1 MAREEERDPERR
13 EAAARASGEEEEEE
27 GEEGLSDS
35 DDEDED
41 DEPGSGRE
49 EEEEAAAAARR
60 ERSEDAR
67 LQRAG
72 VPPAAVPAAAARDR
86 SGRRQP
92 GPPPG
97 PLPCRPRMPSPD
109 DEDRERRRSRRRDL
123 LLSQLCFL
131 ALVALLLWSLSS
143 MQEHNDLDF
152 MDLLGEDRQWTVGRK
167 LMQVNDTLTSED
179 AGLQSSKNCTEPALH
194 EFPNDIFTNEDRRQG
209 AVVLHVLCAMYMF
222 YALAIVCDD
231 FFVPSLEK
239 ICERLHLSEDVAG
252 ATFMAAGSSAP
263 ELFTSVIGV
272 FITKGDVGVG
282 TIVGSAVFNILCI
295 IGVCGLFAG
304 QVVALSSWCLLR
316 DSIYYTLSVVALI
329 VFIYDEQVSWWE
341 SLVLVLMYLVYI
353 VIMKYNACIHQC
365 FERRTKGT
373 GNMVN
378 GLANNAEI
386 DDNSNC
392 DATVVLLKK
401 ANFHR
406 KASVIMVDELLSA
419 YPHQLSFSEAG
430 LRIMITSHFPPKTRL
445 SMASRMLINER
456 QRLINSRA
464 YANGESEVAIKIPIK
479 HTVENGT
486 GPSSGPDRGV
496 NGTRRDDVVAEAGNE
511 TENENEDNDN
521 NENDEEEEEDE
532 DDDEGP
538 YTPFDLPS
546 GKLETVKWAFTWPL
560 SFVLYF
566 TVPNCNKPRWEKWFM
581 VTFASSTLWI
591 AAFSYMMVWMV
602 TIIGYTLGI
611 PDVIMGITFLAA
623 GTSVPDCMASL
634 IVARQ
639 DSAKQQR
646 TDLLRGLTPG
656 LRLCYG
662 VWRSPEQ
669 VAAGQ
674 EARVRVPFPVRCV
687 PVLLHHD
694 RVQRVH
700 LCELAH
706 VRGPL
711 SRLATHRAS
720 VLLYCAIQ
728 DPAAPRVTRAPRA
741 GTSGS
746 PVLFTGLCSCLG
758 GPGCSHPSLLPLLHG
773 FLSPTPSCLLRVKT
787 LTSA

>member
-1 MAREEERDPERR
+1 MAREERDPEHR
-13 EAAARASGEEEEEE
+13 EAAARAGGEQEEEVEA
-27 GEEGLSDS
+27 GEVEAGEAGVSDS
-35 DDEDED
+35 DDEDG
-41 DEPGSGRE
+41 DEETGSGE
-49 EEEEAAAAARR
+49 EEDGW

-67 LQRAG
+67 LLRAG
-72 VPPAAVPAAAARDR
+72 LPPAAAVPAAARER
-86 SGRRQP
+86 SGRRPPVLPP

-97 PLPCRPRMPSPD
+97 RPRMPPPG
-109 DEDRERRRSRRRDL
+109 DEDRARRRRRRRDL

-143 MQEHNDLDF
+143 LREQKELDL
-152 MDLLGEDRQWTVGRK
+152 MDLIGEDRKWMVGRK

-179 AGLQSSKNCTEPALH
+179 PGLQGSKNCTEPALH

-316 DSIYYTLSVVALI
+316 DSIYYTLSVIALI
-329 VFIYDEQVSWWE
+329 VFIYDEKVSWWE
-341 SLVLVLMYLVYI
+341 SLVLVLMYLIYI

-365 FERRTKGT
+365 FERRTKGA

-378 GLANNAEI
+378 GLANNTEI
-386 DDNSNC
+386 DDSSNC

-486 GPSSGPDRGV
+486 GPSSAPDRGV
-496 NGTRRDDVVAEAGNE
+496 NGTRRDDVVAEAGTE
-511 TENENEDNDN
+511 TENENEDNEN

-538 YTPFDLPS
+538 YTPFDAPS
-546 GKLETVKWAFTWPL
+546 GKLEIVKWTFTWPL

-639 DSAKQQR
+639 GMGDMAVSNSIGSNVF
-646 TDLLRGLTPG
+646 DILIGLG
-656 LRLCYG
+656 LPWALQTLAVDYG
-662 VWRSPEQ
+662 SYLFPET
-669 VAAGQ
+669 GSIS
-674 EARVRVPFPVRCV
+674 ER
-687 PVLLHHD
+687 
-694 RVQRVH
+694 
-700 LCELAH
+700 
-706 VRGPL
+706 
-711 SRLATHRAS
+711 
-720 VLLYCAIQ
+720 
-728 DPAAPRVTRAPRA
+728 PA
-741 GTSGS
+741 
-746 PVLFTGLCSCLG
+746 
-758 GPGCSHPSLLPLLHG
+758 PSLLPL
-773 FLSPTPSCLLRVKT
+773 SMA
-787 LTSA
+787 LTC

>member
-1 MAREEERDPERR
+1 MDVVKLALEK
-13 EAAARASGEEEEEE
+13 
-27 GEEGLSDS
+27 
-35 DDEDED
+35 
-41 DEPGSGRE
+41 GRGQQ
-49 EEEEAAAAARR
+49 A
-60 ERSEDAR
+60 
-67 LQRAG
+67 
-72 VPPAAVPAAAARDR
+72 PAAVAAVAQAPALALALSPAPAPVPAGAPAPAPAPAPTPALAPAPARRRLLLLPRPPPPLLSLRQSEMLPLLPSNQHRLRARRKRKELLLGQVCFLGSLLLLLSSLGNWADKAGYYIFNYMETSDKW
-86 SGRRQP
+86 SGRRLLQENTTLIP
-92 GPPPG
+92 ENTE
-97 PLPCRPRMPSPD
+97 PL
-109 DEDRERRRSRRRDL
+109 
-123 LLSQLCFL
+123 
-131 ALVALLLWSLSS
+131 
-143 MQEHNDLDF
+143 H
-152 MDLLGEDRQWTVGRK
+152 G
-167 LMQVNDTLTSED
+167 
-179 AGLQSSKNCTEPALH
+179 KNCTDPALH
-194 EFPNDIFTNEDRRQG
+194 EFPSDIFTNEERRQG

-304 QVVALSSWCLLR
+304 Q
-316 DSIYYTLSVVALI
+316 
-329 VFIYDEQVSWWE
+329 FIYDEKVSWWE
-341 SLVLVLMYLVYI
+341 SLVLVLMYIIYI
-353 VIMKYNACIHQC
+353 IIMKYNACIHQC
-365 FERRTKGT
+365 FERRTKSA

-378 GLANNAEI
+378 GLANNTEI

-401 ANFHR
+401 GNREANFHR

-479 HTVENGT
+479 HAVENGT
-486 GPSSGPDRGV
+486 GPNNAPERGA
-496 NGTRRDDVVAEAGNE
+496 NGTRRDDDVTEAGNE
-511 TENENEDNDN
+511 TENENEDNEN
-521 NENDEEEEEDE
+521 NENDEEEEEE
-532 DDDEGP
+532 EEEDEGP
-538 YTPFDLPS
+538 YTPFDPPS
-546 GKLETVKWAFTWPL
+546 GKLEIVKWLFTWPL
-560 SFVLYF
+560 SLVLYF

-639 DSAKQQR
+639 GMGDMAVSNSIGSNVFDILIGLGLPWALQTLAVDYGSYIR
-646 TDLLRGLTPG
+646 LNSRGLIYSVG
-656 LRLCYG
+656 L
-662 VWRSPEQ
+662 
-669 VAAGQ
+669 
-674 EARVRVPFPVRCV
+674 
-687 PVLLHHD
+687 LL
-694 RVQRVH
+694 
-700 LCELAH
+700 
-706 VRGPL
+706 
-711 SRLATHRAS
+711 AS
-720 VLLYCAIQ
+720 VFVTVFGVHMNKWKLDKKLGFVCLFLYGIFLCFSIMTEFN
-728 DPAAPRVTRAPRA
+728 V
-741 GTSGS
+741 
-746 PVLFTGLCSCLG
+746 FTFVN
-758 GPGCSHPSLLPLLHG
+758 LPMCREH
-773 FLSPTPSCLLRVKT
+773 
-787 LTSA
+787 

>member
-1 MAREEERDPERR
+1 M
-13 EAAARASGEEEEEE
+13 
-27 GEEGLSDS
+27 
-35 DDEDED
+35 
-41 DEPGSGRE
+41 
-49 EEEEAAAAARR
+49 
-60 ERSEDAR
+60 
-67 LQRAG
+67 
-72 VPPAAVPAAAARDR
+72 
-86 SGRRQP
+86 
-92 GPPPG
+92 PPPG
-97 PLPCRPRMPSPD
+97 DQDCA
-109 DEDRERRRSRRRDL
+109 RRRSRRRRRDL

-131 ALVALLLWSLSS
+131 ASVALLLWSLSS
-143 MQEHNDLDF
+143 LREQKELDL
-152 MDLLGEDRQWTVGRK
+152 MDLIGEDRKWMVGRK

-194 EFPNDIFTNEDRRQG
+194 EFPRDIFSNEDRRQG

-329 VFIYDEQVSWWE
+329 VFIYDEKVSWWE
-341 SLVLVLMYLVYI
+341 SLVLVLMYLIYI

-365 FERRTKGT
+365 FERRTKGA

-386 DDNSNC
+386 DDSSNC

-464 YANGESEVAIKIPIK
+464 YTNGESEVAIKIPIK

-486 GPSSGPDRGV
+486 GPSSAPDRGV
-496 NGTRRDDVVAEAGNE
+496 NGTRRDDIVAETDNE
-511 TENENEDNDN
+511 TENENEDNEN

-538 YTPFDLPS
+538 YTPFDPPS

-566 TVPNCNKPRWEKWFM
+566 TVPNCNKPHWEKWFM

-639 DSAKQQR
+639 GMGDMAVSNSIGSNVF
-646 TDLLRGLTPG
+646 DILIGLG
-656 LRLCYG
+656 LPWALQTLAVDYG
-662 VWRSPEQ
+662 SYVTIIGYTLGIPD
-669 VAAGQ
+669 VIMGIT
-674 EARVRVPFPVRCV
+674 F
-687 PVLLHHD
+687 
-694 RVQRVH
+694 
-700 LCELAH
+700 LA
-706 VRGPL
+706 
-711 SRLATHRAS
+711 
-720 VLLYCAIQ
+720 
-728 DPAAPRVTRAPRA
+728 A
-741 GTSGS
+741 GTSVPDCMASLIVARQGMGDMAVSNSIGS
-746 PVLFTGLCSCLG
+746 NVFDILIGLGLPWALQTLAVDYGSYIRLNSRGLIYSVGLLLASVFVTVFGVHLNKWQLDKKLGCGCLFLYGVFLCFSIMTEFNVFTFVN
-758 GPGCSHPSLLPLLHG
+758 LPMCG
-773 FLSPTPSCLLRVKT
+773 D
-787 LTSA
+787 

>member
-1 MAREEERDPERR
+1 
-13 EAAARASGEEEEEE
+13 
-27 GEEGLSDS
+27 
-35 DDEDED
+35 
-41 DEPGSGRE
+41 
-49 EEEEAAAAARR
+49 
-60 ERSEDAR
+60 
-67 LQRAG
+67 
-72 VPPAAVPAAAARDR
+72 
-86 SGRRQP
+86 
-92 GPPPG
+92 
-97 PLPCRPRMPSPD
+97 
-109 DEDRERRRSRRRDL
+109 
-123 LLSQLCFL
+123 
-131 ALVALLLWSLSS
+131 
-143 MQEHNDLDF
+143 
-152 MDLLGEDRQWTVGRK
+152 MDLLTKILEIEQ
-167 LMQVNDTLTSED
+167 
-179 AGLQSSKNCTEPALH
+179 
-194 EFPNDIFTNEDRRQG
+194 
-209 AVVLHVLCAMYMF
+209 AMYMF

-239 ICERLHLSEDVAG
+239 ICEVCGGTFPVFVGGWDEDSVLPCSSLFSTVLRPQGVSNPPLHSPGHWHNSLWVHLGCGPEIFCRAFWLMKSCNLLILQRLHLSEDVAG

-304 QVVALSSWCLLR
+304 QSGNTPPSPFHDREEQMERNVQNAVFCVLVVALSSWCLLR

-329 VFIYDEQVSWWE
+329 VEADHGTRHEKPTVPRVCKQFDAIHLSQDYFLYEMLKFIYDEKVSWWE
-341 SLVLVLMYLVYI
+341 SLVLVLMYLIYI

-365 FERRTKGT
+365 FERRTKGA

-378 GLANNAEI
+378 GLANNAEM
-386 DDNSNC
+386 DESSNC

-464 YANGESEVAIKIPIK
+464 YANGESEVAIKIPVK

-486 GPSSGPDRGV
+486 GPSSAPDRGV
-496 NGTRRDDVVAEAGNE
+496 NGTRRDDIIAEADNE
-511 TENENEDNDN
+511 TENENEDNEN
-521 NENDEEEEEDE
+521 NENDEEEEEDD

-538 YTPFDLPS
+538 YTPFDPPS

-566 TVPNCNKPRWEKWFM
+566 TVPNCNKPHWEKWFM

-639 DSAKQQR
+639 GMGDMAVSNSIGSNVFDILIGLGLPWALQTLAVDYGSYIR
-646 TDLLRGLTPG
+646 LNSRGLIYSVG
-656 LRLCYG
+656 LLLASVFVTVFGVHLNKWQLDKKLGCGCLFLYG
-662 VWRSPEQ
+662 V
-669 VAAGQ
+669 
-674 EARVRVPFPVRCV
+674 F
-687 PVLLHHD
+687 
-694 RVQRVH
+694 
-700 LCELAH
+700 LCFSIMTEFN
-706 VRGPL
+706 V
-711 SRLATHRAS
+711 
-720 VLLYCAIQ
+720 
-728 DPAAPRVTRAPRA
+728 
-741 GTSGS
+741 
-746 PVLFTGLCSCLG
+746 FTFVN
-758 GPGCSHPSLLPLLHG
+758 LPMCG
-773 FLSPTPSCLLRVKT
+773 D
-787 LTSA
+787 

>member
-13 EAAARASGEEEEEE
+13 EAAARARGEEEEEEEEE

-35 DDEDED
+35 NDGDQDQKKT
-41 DEPGSGRE
+41 GRGE
-49 EEEEAAAAARR
+49 EEENEAAAAAGR
-60 ERSEDAR
+60 ERSENAR
-67 LQRAG
+67 LQSAG
-72 VPPAAVPAAAARDR
+72 LPPASVPAAAAHDR
-86 SGRRQP
+86 SGCRSL
-92 GPPPG
+92 G
-97 PLPCRPRMPSPD
+97 PLPCLRRMPSPEE
-109 DEDRERRRSRRRDL
+109 EDRERRRSRRRDL

-143 MQEHNDLDF
+143 MQEHNELDF
-152 MDLLGEDRQWTVGRK
+152 MDLIGEDRQWTVGRK

-179 AGLQSSKNCTEPALH
+179 TGLRSSKNCTEPALH

-341 SLVLVLMYLVYI
+341 SLVLVLMYLIYI
-353 VIMKYNACIHQC
+353 IIMKYNACIHQC
-365 FERRTKGT
+365 FERRAKGA

-386 DDNSNC
+386 DDSSNC

-464 YANGESEVAIKIPIK
+464 YTNGESEVAIKIPIK

-486 GPSSGPDRGV
+486 GPSSAPDRGV

-511 TENENEDNDN
+511 TENENEDNEN

-538 YTPFDLPS
+538 YTPFDPPS
-546 GKLETVKWAFTWPL
+546 GKLETVKWVFTWPL
-560 SFVLYF
+560 SFILYF

-639 DSAKQQR
+639 GMGDMAVSNSIGSNVFDILIGLGLPWALQTLAVDYGSYIR
-646 TDLLRGLTPG
+646 LNSRGLIYSVG
-656 LRLCYG
+656 LLLASVFVTVFGVHLNKWQLDKKLGCGCLFLYG
-662 VWRSPEQ
+662 V
-669 VAAGQ
+669 
-674 EARVRVPFPVRCV
+674 F
-687 PVLLHHD
+687 
-694 RVQRVH
+694 
-700 LCELAH
+700 LCFSIMTEFN
-706 VRGPL
+706 V
-711 SRLATHRAS
+711 
-720 VLLYCAIQ
+720 
-728 DPAAPRVTRAPRA
+728 
-741 GTSGS
+741 
-746 PVLFTGLCSCLG
+746 FTFVN
-758 GPGCSHPSLLPLLHG
+758 LPMCGEH
-773 FLSPTPSCLLRVKT
+773 
-787 LTSA
+787 

>member
-1 MAREEERDPERR
+1 MAREEERDPERP
-13 EAAARASGEEEEEE
+13 EAAARARGAEAEAEGE
-27 GEEGLSDS
+27 GEEGLSDG
-35 DDEDED
+35 DDGDRGQKRRGGGEQ
-41 DEPGSGRE
+41 GK
-49 EEEEAAAAARR
+49 AAAAAGR
-60 ERSEDAR
+60 ERGESAR
-67 LQRAG
+67 LQSAG
-72 VPPAAVPAAAARDR
+72 LPPAAVPAAAPRPAG
-86 SGRRQP
+86 GRCPP
-92 GPPPG
+92 GPPPC
-97 PLPCRPRMPSPD
+97 LPTMPAPD
-109 DEDRERRRSRRRDL
+109 EEDRERRRSRRRDL

-143 MQEHNDLDF
+143 MQEHHDLDF
-152 MDLLGEDRQWTVGRK
+152 MDLIGEDRQWTLGRK

-179 AGLQSSKNCTEPALH
+179 AGLRSSKNCTEPALH
-194 EFPNDIFTNEDRRQG
+194 EFPSDIFTNEDRRQG

-341 SLVLVLMYLVYI
+341 SLVLVLMYFIYI

-365 FERRTKGT
+365 FERRAKGA

-386 DDNSNC
+386 DDSSNC

-464 YANGESEVAIKIPIK
+464 YTNGESEVAIKIPVK
-479 HTVENGT
+479 HPVENGT
-486 GPSSGPDRGV
+486 GPGSAPDRGV
-496 NGTRRDDVVAEAGNE
+496 NGTRRDDLAAEAGDETE
-511 TENENEDNDN
+511 TENEDNG
-521 NENDEEEEEDE
+521 EDEEG
-532 DDDEGP
+532 DEGP
-538 YTPFDLPS
+538 YTPFDPPA
-546 GKLETVKWAFTWPL
+546 GKLETVKWVFTWPL

-639 DSAKQQR
+639 GMGDMAVSNSIGSNVFDILIGLGLPWALQTLAVDYGSYIR
-646 TDLLRGLTPG
+646 LNSRGLIYSVG
-656 LRLCYG
+656 LLLASVFVTVFGVHLNKWQLDRKLGCGCLFLYG
-662 VWRSPEQ
+662 V
-669 VAAGQ
+669 
-674 EARVRVPFPVRCV
+674 F
-687 PVLLHHD
+687 
-694 RVQRVH
+694 
-700 LCELAH
+700 LCFSIMTEFN
-706 VRGPL
+706 V
-711 SRLATHRAS
+711 
-720 VLLYCAIQ
+720 
-728 DPAAPRVTRAPRA
+728 
-741 GTSGS
+741 
-746 PVLFTGLCSCLG
+746 FTFVN
-758 GPGCSHPSLLPLLHG
+758 LPMCGEH
-773 FLSPTPSCLLRVKT
+773 
-787 LTSA
+787 

>member
-1 MAREEERDPERR
+1 
-13 EAAARASGEEEEEE
+13 
-27 GEEGLSDS
+27 
-35 DDEDED
+35 
-41 DEPGSGRE
+41 
-49 EEEEAAAAARR
+49 
-60 ERSEDAR
+60 
-67 LQRAG
+67 
-72 VPPAAVPAAAARDR
+72 
-86 SGRRQP
+86 
-92 GPPPG
+92 
-97 PLPCRPRMPSPD
+97 
-109 DEDRERRRSRRRDL
+109 
-123 LLSQLCFL
+123 
-131 ALVALLLWSLSS
+131 
-143 MQEHNDLDF
+143 
-152 MDLLGEDRQWTVGRK
+152 MDLIGEDRKWMVGRK

-194 EFPNDIFTNEDRRQG
+194 EFPRDIFSNEDRRQG

-329 VFIYDEQVSWWE
+329 VFIYDEKVSWWE
-341 SLVLVLMYLVYI
+341 SLVLVLMYLIYI

-365 FERRTKGT
+365 FERRTKGA

-386 DDNSNC
+386 DDSSNC

-464 YANGESEVAIKIPIK
+464 YTNGESEVAIKIPIK

-486 GPSSGPDRGV
+486 GPSSAPDRGV
-496 NGTRRDDVVAEAGNE
+496 NGTRRDDIVAETDNE
-511 TENENEDNDN
+511 TENENEDNEN

-538 YTPFDLPS
+538 YTPFDPPS

-566 TVPNCNKPRWEKWFM
+566 TVPNCNKPHWEKWFM

-639 DSAKQQR
+639 
-646 TDLLRGLTPG
+646 GWG
-656 LRLCYG
+656 IWLC
-662 VWRSPEQ
+662 PI
-669 VAAGQ
+669 
-674 EARVRVPFPVRCV
+674 P
-687 PVLLHHD
+687 
-694 RVQRVH
+694 
-700 LCELAH
+700 
-706 VRGPL
+706 
-711 SRLATHRAS
+711 
-720 VLLYCAIQ
+720 I
-728 DPAAPRVTRAPRA
+728 
-741 GTSGS
+741 GS
-746 PVLFTGLCSCLG
+746 NVF
-758 GPGCSHPSLLPLLHG
+758 
-773 FLSPTPSCLLRVKT
+773 
-787 LTSA
+787 

>member
-13 EAAARASGEEEEEE
+13 DAAARASGEEEEEQ
-27 GEEGLSDS
+27 GAEGLSDS

-41 DEPGSGRE
+41 AEPRSREE
-49 EEEEAAAAARR
+49 EEEEAAAAAAAGR

-72 VPPAAVPAAAARDR
+72 LPTTAVPAAAARDR
-86 SGRRQP
+86 SYRRPP
-92 GPPPG
+92 GLPPG
-97 PLPCRPRMPSPD
+97 PLPCLPRMPSPD

-131 ALVALLLWSLSS
+131 ALVALLLWSLAS

-152 MDLLGEDRQWTVGRK
+152 MDLIGEDRQWTVGRK
-167 LMQVNDTLTSED
+167 LMQVNDTLTSE
-179 AGLQSSKNCTEPALH
+179 AGLRSSKNCTEPALH

-341 SLVLVLMYLVYI
+341 SLVLVLMYLIYI
-353 VIMKYNACIHQC
+353 VIMKYNACIHHC
-365 FERRTKGT
+365 FERRTKGA

-378 GLANNAEI
+378 GLASNAEI
-386 DDNSNC
+386 DDSSNC
-392 DATVVLLKK
+392 DATVVLLTK
-401 ANFHR
+401 ASVHR

-419 YPHQLSFSEAG
+419 CPHQLSFSEAG

-464 YANGESEVAIKIPIK
+464 YTNGESEVAIKIPIK
-479 HTVENGT
+479 HTMENGT
-486 GPSSGPDRGV
+486 GPSNAPDRGV
-496 NGTRRDDVVAEAGNE
+496 NGSRRDNVVAEADNE
-511 TENENEDNDN
+511 TENENEDNEN
-521 NENDEEEEEDE
+521 NENDEEEEEE
-532 DDDEGP
+532 EEEEDEGP
-538 YTPFDLPS
+538 YTPFDPPS

-639 DSAKQQR
+639 GMGDMAVSNSIGSNVFDILIGLGLPWALQTLAVDYGSYIR
-646 TDLLRGLTPG
+646 LNSRGLIYSVG
-656 LRLCYG
+656 LLLASVFVTVFGVHLNKWQLDKKLGCGCLFLYG
-662 VWRSPEQ
+662 V
-669 VAAGQ
+669 
-674 EARVRVPFPVRCV
+674 F
-687 PVLLHHD
+687 
-694 RVQRVH
+694 
-700 LCELAH
+700 LCFSIMTEFN
-706 VRGPL
+706 V
-711 SRLATHRAS
+711 
-720 VLLYCAIQ
+720 
-728 DPAAPRVTRAPRA
+728 
-741 GTSGS
+741 
-746 PVLFTGLCSCLG
+746 FTFVN
-758 GPGCSHPSLLPLLHG
+758 LPMCGDH
-773 FLSPTPSCLLRVKT
+773 
-787 LTSA
+787 

>member
-13 EAAARASGEEEEEE
+13 EAAARASGDEEEEE

-35 DDEDED
+35 DDEDGDPET
-41 DEPGSGRE
+41 GGGRE
-49 EEEEAAAAARR
+49 EQGEAAAAAAGQ
-60 ERSEDAR
+60 ERSEDAPPP
-67 LQRAG
+67 RAEP
-72 VPPAAVPAAAARDR
+72 PPAAVPAAAARER
-86 SGRRQP
+86 SGCR
-92 GPPPG
+92 PPG
-97 PLPCRPRMPSPD
+97 PLPCLPRMPSPD
-109 DEDRERRRSRRRDL
+109 EEDRERRRSRRRDL
-123 LLSQLCFL
+123 LLSQISFL

-143 MQEHNDLDF
+143 MQEHDDLDF
-152 MDLLGEDRQWTVGRK
+152 MDLIGQDRQWTVGRK
-167 LMQVNDTLTSED
+167 LLQVNDTLTSED
-179 AGLQSSKNCTEPALH
+179 AGLRSSKNCTEPALH

-353 VIMKYNACIHQC
+353 VIMKYNACMHQC
-365 FERRTKGT
+365 FERRTKGA

-378 GLANNAEI
+378 GLASNAEV
-386 DDNSNC
+386 DDSSNC
-392 DATVVLLKK
+392 DATVVLLKR

-464 YANGESEVAIKIPIK
+464 YANGESEVAIRIPIK

-486 GPSSGPDRGV
+486 GPGSAPDRG
-496 NGTRRDDVVAEAGNE
+496 GSRARRDDAVAEAGDE
-511 TENENEDNDN
+511 AENENEDN
-521 NENDEEEEEDE
+521 ENDQDEEDE
-532 DDDEGP
+532 EDEEGEEGP
-538 YTPFDLPS
+538 YTPFDPPS

-591 AAFSYMMVWMV
+591 AAFSYIMVWMV
-602 TIIGYTLGI
+602 TVIGYTLGI

-639 DSAKQQR
+639 GMGDMAVSNSIGSNVFDILIGLGLPWALQTLAVDYGSYIR
-646 TDLLRGLTPG
+646 LNSRGLIYSVG
-656 LRLCYG
+656 LLLASVFVTVFGVHLNKWQLDKKLGCGCLFLYG
-662 VWRSPEQ
+662 V
-669 VAAGQ
+669 
-674 EARVRVPFPVRCV
+674 F
-687 PVLLHHD
+687 
-694 RVQRVH
+694 
-700 LCELAH
+700 LCFSIMTEFN
-706 VRGPL
+706 V
-711 SRLATHRAS
+711 
-720 VLLYCAIQ
+720 
-728 DPAAPRVTRAPRA
+728 
-741 GTSGS
+741 
-746 PVLFTGLCSCLG
+746 FTFVN
-758 GPGCSHPSLLPLLHG
+758 LPMCGDH
-773 FLSPTPSCLLRVKT
+773 
-787 LTSA
+787 

>member
-13 EAAARASGEEEEEE
+13 EAAARARGEEEEEE

-41 DEPGSGRE
+41 EETGSGEE
-49 EEEEAAAAARR
+49 EEEEAAAAGL

-72 VPPAAVPAAAARDR
+72 LPPAPVPAAAARDR
-86 SGRRQP
+86 SGRCSP
-92 GPPPG
+92 GPPPV
-97 PLPCRPRMPSPD
+97 PLPCCPRMPSSD
-109 DEDRERRRSRRRDL
+109 DEERERRRSRRRDL
-123 LLSQLCFL
+123 LLSQLSFL

-143 MQEHNDLDF
+143 VQEHNDLDF
-152 MDLLGEDRQWTVGRK
+152 MDLIGEDRQWTVGRK

-179 AGLQSSKNCTEPALH
+179 AGLRSSKNCTEPALH
-194 EFPNDIFTNEDRRQG
+194 EFPDDIFTNEDRRQG

-304 QVVALSSWCLLR
+304 Q
-316 DSIYYTLSVVALI
+316 
-329 VFIYDEQVSWWE
+329 FIYDEQVSWWE
-341 SLVLVLMYLVYI
+341 SLVLVLMYLIYI

-365 FERRTKGT
+365 FERRTKGA

-386 DDNSNC
+386 DDSSNC

-401 ANFHR
+401 ANFQR

-486 GPSSGPDRGV
+486 GPSNAPDRGV

-511 TENENEDNDN
+511 TENENEDNEN

-532 DDDEGP
+532 EEDEGP
-538 YTPFDLPS
+538 YTPFDPPS

-591 AAFSYMMVWMV
+591 AAFSYVMVWMV

-639 DSAKQQR
+639 GMGDMAVSNSIGSNVFDILIGLGLPWALQTLAVDYGSYIR
-646 TDLLRGLTPG
+646 LNSRGLIYSVG
-656 LRLCYG
+656 LLLASVFVTVFGVHLNKWQLDKKLGCGCLFLYG
-662 VWRSPEQ
+662 V
-669 VAAGQ
+669 
-674 EARVRVPFPVRCV
+674 F
-687 PVLLHHD
+687 
-694 RVQRVH
+694 
-700 LCELAH
+700 LCFSIMTEFN
-706 VRGPL
+706 V
-711 SRLATHRAS
+711 
-720 VLLYCAIQ
+720 
-728 DPAAPRVTRAPRA
+728 
-741 GTSGS
+741 
-746 PVLFTGLCSCLG
+746 FTFVN
-758 GPGCSHPSLLPLLHG
+758 LPMCGDH
-773 FLSPTPSCLLRVKT
+773 
-787 LTSA
+787 

>member
-1 MAREEERDPERR
+1 M
-13 EAAARASGEEEEEE
+13 
-27 GEEGLSDS
+27 
-35 DDEDED
+35 
-41 DEPGSGRE
+41 
-49 EEEEAAAAARR
+49 
-60 ERSEDAR
+60 
-67 LQRAG
+67 
-72 VPPAAVPAAAARDR
+72 
-86 SGRRQP
+86 
-92 GPPPG
+92 PPPG
-97 PLPCRPRMPSPD
+97 D
-109 DEDRERRRSRRRDL
+109 QDRARRRSRRRRRDL

-131 ALVALLLWSLSS
+131 ASVALLLWSLSS
-143 MQEHNDLDF
+143 LREQKELDL
-152 MDLLGEDRQWTVGRK
+152 MDLIGEDRKWMVGRK

-179 AGLQSSKNCTEPALH
+179 AGLRISKNCTEPALH
-194 EFPNDIFTNEDRRQG
+194 EFPRDIFSNEDRRQG

-329 VFIYDEQVSWWE
+329 VFIYDEKVSWWE
-341 SLVLVLMYLVYI
+341 SLVLVLMYLIYI
-353 VIMKYNACIHQC
+353 VIMK
-365 FERRTKGT
+365 FLSGR
-373 GNMVN
+373 N
-378 GLANNAEI
+378 GI
-386 DDNSNC
+386 P
-392 DATVVLLKK
+392 
-401 ANFHR
+401 NFHR

-464 YANGESEVAIKIPIK
+464 YTNGESEVAIKIPIK

-486 GPSSGPDRGV
+486 GPSSAPDRGV
-496 NGTRRDDVVAEAGNE
+496 NGTRRDDIVAETDNE
-511 TENENEDNDN
+511 TENENEDNEN
-521 NENDEEEEEDE
+521 NENDEEEEDE

-538 YTPFDLPS
+538 YTPFDPPS

-566 TVPNCNKPRWEKWFM
+566 TVPNCNKPHWEKWFM

-639 DSAKQQR
+639 GMGDMAVSNSIGSNVFDILIGLGLPWALQTLAVDYGSYIR
-646 TDLLRGLTPG
+646 LNSRGLIYSVG
-656 LRLCYG
+656 LLLASVFVTVFGVHLNKWQLDKKLGCGCLFLYG
-662 VWRSPEQ
+662 V
-669 VAAGQ
+669 
-674 EARVRVPFPVRCV
+674 F
-687 PVLLHHD
+687 
-694 RVQRVH
+694 
-700 LCELAH
+700 LCFSIMTEFN
-706 VRGPL
+706 V
-711 SRLATHRAS
+711 
-720 VLLYCAIQ
+720 
-728 DPAAPRVTRAPRA
+728 
-741 GTSGS
+741 
-746 PVLFTGLCSCLG
+746 FTFVN
-758 GPGCSHPSLLPLLHG
+758 LPMCG
-773 FLSPTPSCLLRVKT
+773 D
-787 LTSA
+787 

>member
-1 MAREEERDPERR
+1 MP
-13 EAAARASGEEEEEE
+13 SPEEEE
-27 GEEGLSDS
+27 
-35 DDEDED
+35 
-41 DEPGSGRE
+41 
-49 EEEEAAAAARR
+49 
-60 ERSEDAR
+60 
-67 LQRAG
+67 
-72 VPPAAVPAAAARDR
+72 
-86 SGRRQP
+86 
-92 GPPPG
+92 
-97 PLPCRPRMPSPD
+97 
-109 DEDRERRRSRRRDL
+109 RERRRCRRRDL

-131 ALVALLLWSLSS
+131 ALVALLLWSLAS
-143 MQEHNDLDF
+143 MQASNDLNF
-152 MDLLGEDRQWTVGRK
+152 MDFVGEDRNWIVGRK
-167 LMQVNDTLTSED
+167 LLQVNDTLTSED
-179 AGLQSSKNCTEPALH
+179 AGLRSSKNCTEPALN

-329 VFIYDEQVSWWE
+329 VFIYDEKVSWWE
-341 SLVLVLMYLVYI
+341 SLVLVLMYLIYI

-365 FERRTKGT
+365 FDRRAKGA

-378 GLANNAEI
+378 GLANNTEI
-386 DDNSNC
+386 DDSSNC

-486 GPSSGPDRGV
+486 GPSSAPDRSV
-496 NGTRRDDVVAEAGNE
+496 NGTRRDDVAAEAGNE
-511 TENENEDNDN
+511 TENEDNEN

-538 YTPFDLPS
+538 YTPFDPPS

-639 DSAKQQR
+639 GMGDMAVSNSIGSNVFDILIGLGLPWALQTLAVDYGSYIR
-646 TDLLRGLTPG
+646 LNSRGLIYSVG
-656 LRLCYG
+656 LLLASVFVTVFGVHLNKWQLDKKLGCGCLFLYG
-662 VWRSPEQ
+662 V
-669 VAAGQ
+669 
-674 EARVRVPFPVRCV
+674 F
-687 PVLLHHD
+687 
-694 RVQRVH
+694 
-700 LCELAH
+700 LCFSIMTEFN
-706 VRGPL
+706 V
-711 SRLATHRAS
+711 
-720 VLLYCAIQ
+720 
-728 DPAAPRVTRAPRA
+728 
-741 GTSGS
+741 
-746 PVLFTGLCSCLG
+746 FTFVN
-758 GPGCSHPSLLPLLHG
+758 LPMCGDH
-773 FLSPTPSCLLRVKT
+773 
-787 LTSA
+787 

>member
-1 MAREEERDPERR
+1 MEREEDGDPERR
-13 EAAARASGEEEEEE
+13 EVAARAGGDKEEEEE
-27 GEEGLSDS
+27 EEGLSDS

-41 DEPGSGRE
+41 RETRGGREE
-49 EEEEAAAAARR
+49 EEEEAAAAGR
-60 ERSEDAR
+60 ERSEDAPPPSPSAE
-67 LQRAG
+67 L
-72 VPPAAVPAAAARDR
+72 PPAAVPAAAARDR
-86 SGRRQP
+86 SGRRPP
-92 GPPPG
+92 GPQPG
-97 PLPCRPRMPSPD
+97 PLPCRPKRMPSPD
-109 DEDRERRRSRRRDL
+109 EEERERRRSRRRDL
-123 LLSQLCFL
+123 LLSQIGFL

-143 MQEHNDLDF
+143 MQDHDDLDF
-152 MDLLGEDRQWTVGRK
+152 MDLIGQDRQWTVGRK
-167 LMQVNDTLTSED
+167 LMQVNDSLTSED
-179 AGLQSSKNCTEPALH
+179 AGLRSSKNCTEPALH

-341 SLVLVLMYLVYI
+341 SLVLVLMYLIYI

-365 FERRTKGT
+365 FERRTKGA

-386 DDNSNC
+386 DDSSNC
-392 DATVVLLKK
+392 DATVVLLKR

-479 HTVENGT
+479 HTVENGM
-486 GPSSGPDRGV
+486 GPSSALDRGV
-496 NGTRRDDVVAEAGNE
+496 NGTRGDDVVAEAGNE
-511 TENENEDNDN
+511 TENENEDN
-521 NENDEEEEEDE
+521 ENDENEGEEDE
-532 DDDEGP
+532 EDEEGP
-538 YTPFDLPS
+538 YTPFDPPS

-639 DSAKQQR
+639 GMGDMAVSNSIGSNVFDILIGLGLPWALQTLAVDYGSYIR
-646 TDLLRGLTPG
+646 LNSRGLIYSVG
-656 LRLCYG
+656 LLLASVFVTVFGVHLNKWQLDRKLGCGCLFLYG
-662 VWRSPEQ
+662 V
-669 VAAGQ
+669 
-674 EARVRVPFPVRCV
+674 F
-687 PVLLHHD
+687 
-694 RVQRVH
+694 
-700 LCELAH
+700 LCFSIMTEFN
-706 VRGPL
+706 V
-711 SRLATHRAS
+711 
-720 VLLYCAIQ
+720 
-728 DPAAPRVTRAPRA
+728 
-741 GTSGS
+741 
-746 PVLFTGLCSCLG
+746 FTFVN
-758 GPGCSHPSLLPLLHG
+758 LPMCGDH
-773 FLSPTPSCLLRVKT
+773 
-787 LTSA
+787 

>member
-1 MAREEERDPERR
+1 MAREEDGDPERR
-13 EAAARASGEEEEEE
+13 EAAARASGDEEEDD

-41 DEPGSGRE
+41 PETGGSRE
-49 EEEEAAAAARR
+49 EEGEAAAAAGQ
-60 ERSEDAR
+60 ERSEDTPPPSAEP
-67 LQRAG
+67 
-72 VPPAAVPAAAARDR
+72 PPAAVPAAAARDR
-86 SGRRQP
+86 SGRRPP
-92 GPPPG
+92 GPPTG
-97 PLPCRPRMPSPD
+97 PPPCLPRRMPPSPD
-109 DEDRERRRSRRRDL
+109 EEERERRRSRRRDL
-123 LLSQLCFL
+123 LLSQICFL

-143 MQEHNDLDF
+143 MQEHDDLDF
-152 MDLLGEDRQWTVGRK
+152 MDLIGQDRQWTVGRK

-179 AGLQSSKNCTEPALH
+179 TGLRSSKNCTEPALH
-194 EFPNDIFTNEDRRQG
+194 EFPSDIFTNEDRRQG

-365 FERRTKGT
+365 FERRAKGA

-386 DDNSNC
+386 DDSSNC
-392 DATVVLLKK
+392 DATVVLLKR

-486 GPSSGPDRGV
+486 GPSSAPDRGV

-511 TENENEDNDN
+511 TENENEND
-521 NENDEEEEEDE
+521 ENDEEEDEEDE
-532 DDDEGP
+532 EEP
-538 YTPFDLPS
+538 YTPFDPPS

-639 DSAKQQR
+639 GMGDMAVSNSIGSNVFDILIGLGLPWALQTLAVDYGSYIR
-646 TDLLRGLTPG
+646 LNSRGLIYSVG
-656 LRLCYG
+656 LLLASVFVTVFGVHLNKWQLDKKLGCGCLFLYG
-662 VWRSPEQ
+662 V
-669 VAAGQ
+669 
-674 EARVRVPFPVRCV
+674 F
-687 PVLLHHD
+687 
-694 RVQRVH
+694 
-700 LCELAH
+700 LCFSIMTEFN
-706 VRGPL
+706 V
-711 SRLATHRAS
+711 
-720 VLLYCAIQ
+720 
-728 DPAAPRVTRAPRA
+728 
-741 GTSGS
+741 
-746 PVLFTGLCSCLG
+746 FTFVN
-758 GPGCSHPSLLPLLHG
+758 LPMCGDH
-773 FLSPTPSCLLRVKT
+773 
-787 LTSA
+787 

>member
-179 AGLQSSKNCTEPALH
+179 AGLRSSKNCTEPALH

-209 AVVLHVLCAMYMF
+209 AVVLHVLC
-222 YALAIVCDD
+222 
-231 FFVPSLEK
+231 
-239 ICERLHLSEDVAG
+239 RLHLSEDVAG

-386 DDNSNC
+386 DDSSNC

-639 DSAKQQR
+639 GMGDMAVSNSIGSNVFDILIGLGLPWALQTLAVDYGSYIR
-646 TDLLRGLTPG
+646 LNSRGLIYSVG
-656 LRLCYG
+656 LLLASVFVTVFGVHLNKWQLDKKLGCGCLFLYG
-662 VWRSPEQ
+662 V
-669 VAAGQ
+669 
-674 EARVRVPFPVRCV
+674 F
-687 PVLLHHD
+687 
-694 RVQRVH
+694 
-700 LCELAH
+700 LCFSIMTEFN
-706 VRGPL
+706 V
-711 SRLATHRAS
+711 
-720 VLLYCAIQ
+720 
-728 DPAAPRVTRAPRA
+728 
-741 GTSGS
+741 
-746 PVLFTGLCSCLG
+746 FTFVN
-758 GPGCSHPSLLPLLHG
+758 LPMCGDH
-773 FLSPTPSCLLRVKT
+773 
-787 LTSA
+787 

>member
-1 MAREEERDPERR
+1 GGMRNQEN
-13 EAAARASGEEEEEE
+13 
-27 GEEGLSDS
+27 
-35 DDEDED
+35 
-41 DEPGSGRE
+41 
-49 EEEEAAAAARR
+49 
-60 ERSEDAR
+60 
-67 LQRAG
+67 
-72 VPPAAVPAAAARDR
+72 
-86 SGRRQP
+86 
-92 GPPPG
+92 
-97 PLPCRPRMPSPD
+97 PS
-109 DEDRERRRSRRRDL
+109 
-123 LLSQLCFL
+123 
-131 ALVALLLWSLSS
+131 
-143 MQEHNDLDF
+143 
-152 MDLLGEDRQWTVGRK
+152 
-167 LMQVNDTLTSED
+167 
-179 AGLQSSKNCTEPALH
+179 LH
-194 EFPNDIFTNEDRRQG
+194 EFPSDIFTNEDRRQG

-263 ELFTSVIGV
+263 ELFTSVIGSLFCV
-272 FITKGDVGVG
+272 WGSVVVGVFCFLG
-282 TIVGSAVFNILCI
+282 GCF
-295 IGVCGLFAG
+295 
-304 QVVALSSWCLLR
+304 VVALSSWCLLR

-329 VFIYDEQVSWWE
+329 VFIYDEQVRYMENE
-341 SLVLVLMYLVYI
+341 SQGLGKKGKCQDSLEL
-353 VIMKYNACIHQC
+353 YNACIHQC
-365 FERRTKGT
+365 FERRAKGA

-386 DDNSNC
+386 DDSSNC
-392 DATVVLLKK
+392 DATVVLLKR

-486 GPSSGPDRGV
+486 GPSSAPDRGV

-511 TENENEDNDN
+511 TENENEND
-521 NENDEEEEEDE
+521 ENDEEEDEEDE
-532 DDDEGP
+532 EGP
-538 YTPFDLPS
+538 YTPFDPPS

-639 DSAKQQR
+639 GMGDMAVSNSIGSNVFDILIGLGLPWALQTLAVDYGSYIR
-646 TDLLRGLTPG
+646 LNSRGLIYSVG
-656 LRLCYG
+656 LLLASVFVTVFGVHLNKWQLDKKLGCGCLFLYG
-662 VWRSPEQ
+662 V
-669 VAAGQ
+669 
-674 EARVRVPFPVRCV
+674 F
-687 PVLLHHD
+687 
-694 RVQRVH
+694 
-700 LCELAH
+700 LCFSIMTEFN
-706 VRGPL
+706 V
-711 SRLATHRAS
+711 
-720 VLLYCAIQ
+720 
-728 DPAAPRVTRAPRA
+728 
-741 GTSGS
+741 
-746 PVLFTGLCSCLG
+746 FTFVN
-758 GPGCSHPSLLPLLHG
+758 LPMCGDH
-773 FLSPTPSCLLRVKT
+773 
-787 LTSA
+787 

>member
-1 MAREEERDPERR
+1 MAREEDGDPERP
-13 EAAARASGEEEEEE
+13 EAAARAGGGDDDDDDDDEE
-27 GEEGLSDS
+27 EEGLSD
-35 DDEDED
+35 DEDGDRENR
-41 DEPGSGRE
+41 GGRQE
-49 EEEEAAAAARR
+49 EGEAAAAAAGR
-60 ERSEDAR
+60 ERSEDAPPP
-67 LQRAG
+67 RAEL
-72 VPPAAVPAAAARDR
+72 PPATSRAAAARDR
-86 SGRRQP
+86 SGRRPP
-92 GPPPG
+92 GTPPG
-97 PLPCRPRMPSPD
+97 PLPCRAERMPSPD
-109 DEDRERRRSRRRDL
+109 LEERERRRSCRRDL
-123 LLSQLCFL
+123 LLSQVCFL

-143 MQEHNDLDF
+143 MRDHDDLNF
-152 MDLLGEDRQWTVGRK
+152 MDFIGQDTQWTVGRK
-167 LMQVNDTLTSED
+167 LMQVNDSLTSED
-179 AGLQSSKNCTEPALH
+179 AGPRSSKNCTEPALH

-341 SLVLVLMYLVYI
+341 SLVLVLMYLIYI

-365 FERRTKGT
+365 FERKTKGA

-378 GLANNAEI
+378 GLANNAEM
-386 DDNSNC
+386 DDSGNC
-392 DATVVLLKK
+392 DATVVLLKR

-486 GPSSGPDRGV
+486 GPSSAPDRGV
-496 NGTRRDDVVAEAGNE
+496 SGTRRDEVVEAGDE
-511 TENENEDNDN
+511 TENENEDNEN
-521 NENDEEEEEDE
+521 NENDEEEEDE
-532 DDDEGP
+532 EEEEGP
-538 YTPFDLPS
+538 YTPFDPPS

-639 DSAKQQR
+639 GMGDMAVSNSIGSNVFDILIGLGLPWALQTLAVDYGSYIRLNSRGLIYSVGLLLASVFVTVPKHLHKSMDVTNTQRLR
-646 TDLLRGLTPG
+646 TDLLDSECTLMPLHCLGHPSTCIMYCSNSVDTFGGSEFTPPCGLT
-656 LRLCYG
+656 
-662 VWRSPEQ
+662 
-669 VAAGQ
+669 
-674 EARVRVPFPVRCV
+674 
-687 PVLLHHD
+687 
-694 RVQRVH
+694 H
-700 LCELAH
+700 L
-706 VRGPL
+706 P
-711 SRLATHRAS
+711 
-720 VLLYCAIQ
+720 
-728 DPAAPRVTRAPRA
+728 
-741 GTSGS
+741 
-746 PVLFTGLCSCLG
+746 
-758 GPGCSHPSLLPLLHG
+758 
-773 FLSPTPSCLLRVKT
+773 
-787 LTSA
+787 